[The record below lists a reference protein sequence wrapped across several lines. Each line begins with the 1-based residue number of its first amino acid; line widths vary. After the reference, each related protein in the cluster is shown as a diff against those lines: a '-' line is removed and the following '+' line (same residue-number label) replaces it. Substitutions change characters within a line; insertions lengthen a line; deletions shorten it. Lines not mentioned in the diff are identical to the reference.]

1 MISEDVKTVRN
12 GAQDDRKRWVFVTGG
27 ASGIGEGI
35 ARVLHDSGY
44 GVILADRDA
53 ERLAEVSASFEHV
66 RTVVADVSDPAATAV
81 MRDAAESVDGLWGL
95 VNAAGI
101 SMVKHFLLNT
111 EEEWTRILR
120 VNLEGTFRSI
130 GAIAP
135 VLKNN
140 GGGAIVNIASITG
153 RAPAALQAAYAA
165 SKAGVIG
172 MSKSLAFDFGPLDI
186 TVNAVCPGVVRT
198 PIWDRILEQ
207 DAAATGRS
215 EDEIFA
221 EHVKPIPV
229 GRPQS
234 VQDIG
239 EISRFLLS
247 DAARSISGEE
257 IGVTGGMGFVEFDF
271 ATAARELPEQL

>member
-1 MISEDVKTVRN
+1 MEKIRDRGSEE
-12 GAQDDRKRWVFVTGG
+12 RWAFVTGG

-53 ERLAEVSASFEHV
+53 ARLGEVAASFERV
-66 RTVVADVSDPAATAV
+66 RTVVADVSDPAATTA
-81 MRDAAESVDGLWGL
+81 MREAAESVDGLWGL

-101 SMVKHFLLNT
+101 SLVKHFLLNT

-120 VNLEGTFRSI
+120 VNLEGTFR
-130 GAIAP
+130 ACQAVAP
-135 VLKNN
+135 VLRRN

-153 RAPAALQAAYAA
+153 RAPAALQGAYAA

-172 MSKSLAFDFGPLDI
+172 FSKSLAFDLGPLDI

-198 PIWDRILEQ
+198 PIWDRILEA

-229 GRPQS
+229 GRPQT
-234 VQDIG
+234 VEDIG
-239 EISRFLLS
+239 ELCRFLLS

-257 IGVTGGMGFVEFDF
+257 IGATGGMAFVEFDF
-271 ATAARELPEQL
+271 ASAARELPEEL

>member
-1 MISEDVKTVRN
+1 MTSEQVRW
-12 GAQDDRKRWVFVTGG
+12 ALVTGG

-35 ARVLHDSGY
+35 ARELHEAGY

-53 ERLAEVSASFEHV
+53 DRLNEVAASFERV
-66 RTVVADVSDPAATAV
+66 RTVVADVSDPAAAIV
-81 MRDAAESVDGLWGL
+81 LREAAESVGSLWGL

-101 SMVKHFLLNT
+101 SQVKHFLLT
-111 EEEWTRILR
+111 SEEDWTRILR
-120 VNLEGTFRSI
+120 VNLEGVFRSC
-130 GAIAP
+130 GAVAP
-135 VLKNN
+135 VLRAN

-172 MSKSLAFDFGPLDI
+172 LSKSLAFDLGPLNI
-186 TVNAVCPGVVRT
+186 TINAVCPGVVRT

-229 GRPQS
+229 GRPQT
-234 VQDIG
+234 VEDIG
-239 EISRFLLS
+239 GICRFLLS
-247 DAARSISGEE
+247 DSARSISGEE
-257 IGVTGGMGFVEFDF
+257 IGVTGGMAFVEFDF
-271 ATAARELPEQL
+271 AEASRELPEEL